1 MNDSGNTSHP
11 VALLIELPPLSNQEL
26 RNFIAWLER
35 EAAGTGISAAHRQT
49 MRYDPDMGHVVLY
62 QP

>member
-11 VALLIELPPLSNQEL
+11 VALLIDLPPCSNQEL
-26 RNFIAWLER
+26 RDFIAWLQR
-35 EAAGTGISAAHRQT
+35 EAAKNGVLVAHRQT
-49 MRYDPDMGHVVLY
+49 MRYDPEMGRVVLY